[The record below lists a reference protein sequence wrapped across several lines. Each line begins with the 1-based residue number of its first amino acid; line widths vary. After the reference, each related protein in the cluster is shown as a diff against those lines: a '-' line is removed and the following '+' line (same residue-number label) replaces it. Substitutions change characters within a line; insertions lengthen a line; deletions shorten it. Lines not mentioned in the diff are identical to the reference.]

1 VADSPLGEHRLHT
14 TREQAA
20 IVGLG
25 LAMIVSVIF
34 TSRLATSWSWSYAA
48 TLVAVMIGIAVY
60 LSRPGIAIAVI
71 LLPFAVLDEATPD
84 AIPALRELSST
95 LYGTYAGGL
104 VAPRDALLGLAALA
118 AAAWFPAAPDRSRR
132 LFGRVTWVMIATAGC
147 LLGGLIVG
155 LYVLDDPGGSIQ
167 GLRPFTT
174 SVLTAFVVWRVLRSM
189 PRARAERTVLN
200 ASLVVGGILL
210 AISALRLAG
219 LGAGTPVQ
227 IDGVS
232 ITFFDA
238 ASPYVLLCCTG
249 IWAVAF
255 TERRVTGRL
264 WILLGL
270 LVIAG
275 LIAAIASQRR
285 AILVGYAV
293 STLALLVFNAI
304 RRRGGVV
311 HSLQIFAAVMA
322 ALALTLVLVSLAVPE
337 ARDLLVERTTTALS
351 AAEES
356 RSTDSSLQYR
366 VDESDAVYSLA
377 GRNLWNG
384 IGPTAGFTPVN
395 SVFLPTD
402 GTYTH
407 NTYYALPL
415 RYGIWGILGLI
426 VLVLGF
432 VLRIGGGLFRD
443 PPKVAWVLGAAM
455 LALLPAIATAAFLTQ
470 TARWGIVLGVI
481 VGAFDA
487 LTDPPEE
494 AAEAAA

>member
-1 VADSPLGEHRLHT
+1 VADSPLGGHRLHT
-14 TREQAA
+14 TREQAGVVA
-20 IVGLG
+20 LG
-25 LAMIVSVIF
+25 LAMVVSVIF
-34 TSRLATSWSWSYAA
+34 TSRLADDWSWSYAL
-48 TLVAVMIGIAVY
+48 TLVVLMVGLAVY
-60 LSRPGIAIAVI
+60 LSRPGIAIAAM
-71 LLPFAVLDEATPD
+71 LLPFAVLDEGTPD
-84 AIPALRELSST
+84 VIPALRSLSEN
-95 LYGTYAGGL
+95 LYSDRAGGFI
-104 VAPRDALLGLAALA
+104 APRDLLLVLAALA

-132 LFGRVTWVMIATAGC
+132 LFGRVTWVMIATGGC
-147 LLGGLIVG
+147 LLGGTVVG
-155 LYVLDDPGGSIQ
+155 LYALHGPGGTLK
-167 GLRPFTT
+167 GLRPFYDC
-174 SVLTAFVVWRVLRSM
+174 VLAAFVVWRVLRSM

-210 AISALRLAG
+210 LIAVLRVAG
-219 LGAGTPVQ
+219 LAGTPVE
-227 IDGVS
+227 IEGVS

-255 TERRVTGRL
+255 TERRVSGRL
-264 WILLGL
+264 WVLLGF
-270 LVIAG
+270 LVVGG

-285 AILVGYAV
+285 AILAGYAAAA
-293 STLALLVFNAI
+293 LALLVFNAI

-311 HSLQIFAAVMA
+311 RSVRILAAVMGT
-322 ALALTLVLVSLAVPE
+322 LALTLILVSIAVPD

-356 RSTDSSLQYR
+356 SSSDSSLQYR
-366 VDESDAVYSLA
+366 VDESNAVYALA

-426 VLVLGF
+426 VLVLGL
-432 VLRIGGGLFRD
+432 VLRIGRGLFRD
-443 PPKVAWVLGAAM
+443 PPKMAWVLGAAI
-455 LALLPAIATAAFLTQ
+455 LALLPAIATASFLTQ
-470 TARWGIVLGVI
+470 TARWGIVLGGI

-487 LTDPPEE
+487 LTDPPDET
-494 AAEAAA
+494 AEAAA

>member
-1 VADSPLGEHRLHT
+1 MADSPLGGHRLHT

-20 IVGLG
+20 TVALG
-25 LAMIVSVIF
+25 LAMVVSVIF
-34 TSRLATSWSWSYAA
+34 TSRLASSWSWSYAL
-48 TLVAVMIGIAVY
+48 TLVLLMGGIAVY
-60 LSRPGIAIAVI
+60 LARPGIAIAAI
-71 LLPFAVLDEATPD
+71 LLPFAVVDEGTPD
-84 AIPALRELSST
+84 VIPGLGRLGDI
-95 LYGTYAGGL
+95 LYADYSGGFL
-104 VAPRDALLGLAALA
+104 APRDVLLGLAALA

-132 LFGRVTWVMIATAGC
+132 LFGRVTWVMIAVGGC
-147 LLGGLIVG
+147 LLCGTVVG
-155 LYVLDDPGGSIQ
+155 LYALHGPGGTLQ
-167 GLRPFTT
+167 GLRPFYDC
-174 SVLTAFVVWRVLRSM
+174 VLAAFVVWRVLRSM

-210 AISALRLAG
+210 LIAVVRVAGLAG
-219 LGAGTPVQ
+219 TAVE

-255 TERRVTGRL
+255 TERWVYGRMRL
-264 WILLGL
+264 LLGL
-270 LVIAG
+270 LVVAG

-285 AILVGYAV
+285 AVLVGFAV
-293 STLALLVFNAI
+293 AALALLVFNAM

-311 HSLQIFAAVMA
+311 RSVRILTGVMGT
-322 ALALTLVLVSLAVPE
+322 LALTLVVVSIAVPD

-356 RSTDSSLQYR
+356 SSSDSSLQYR
-366 VDESDAVYSLA
+366 VDESNAVYALA
-377 GRNLWNG
+377 GRNLWTG
-384 IGPTAGFTPVN
+384 IGPTAGFVPIN
-395 SVFLPTD
+395 SIFLPTD

-426 VLVLGF
+426 VLVLGL
-432 VLRIGGGLFRD
+432 VLRVGRGLFRD
-443 PPKVAWVLGAAM
+443 PPRMAWVLGAAI

-470 TARWGIVLGVI
+470 TARWGVVLGGI

-487 LTDPPEE
+487 LTDPPEKT
-494 AAEAAA
+494 AEAAA